1 MPGPGVTLRDE
12 APGDADAIR
21 SLVTGAFRDSAHS
34 SGTEAQVVDDLRA
47 AGALTLSLV
56 AEADGEIVG
65 HVAASPV
72 GIGDARGWFG
82 IAPLAVRPD
91 RQGQGIGAALVTAA
105 LARLRTRGAQG
116 AVLVGDPAYY
126 ARFGFAADPGI
137 GVPGI
142 PAEYVL
148 TLPFAEPV
156 RGEVRY
162 HAAFGLGG

>member
-1 MPGPGVTLRDE
+1 MPAPALALRDE

-21 SLVTGAFRDSAHS
+21 SVIIAAFRGVPHA
-34 SGTEAQVVDDLRA
+34 SGTEAQIVDDLRA
-47 AGALTLSLV
+47 AGALALSLV
-56 AEADGEIVG
+56 AEGSEGILG

-72 GIGDARGWFG
+72 GIGEARGWFG

-91 RQGQGIGAALVTAA
+91 RQAQGIGTGLMKAA
-105 LARLRTRGAQG
+105 LARLRAQGVEG

-137 GVPGI
+137 TVPGI
-142 PAEYVL
+142 PQEHVL
-148 TLPFAEPV
+148 AVPFARPA

-162 HAAFGLGG
+162 HAAFGLEG

>member
-1 MPGPGVTLRDE
+1 MPAPALALRDE

-21 SLVTGAFRDSAHS
+21 SLITAAFRDAAHA
-34 SGTEAQVVDDLRA
+34 SGTEARIVNALRA
-47 AGALTLSLV
+47 ADALALSLV
-56 AEADGEIVG
+56 AEGSEGILG

-72 GIGDARGWFG
+72 GIGEARGWFG

-91 RQGQGIGAALVTAA
+91 RQAQGIGTALMKAA
-105 LARLRTRGAQG
+105 LARLRAQGAEG

-137 GVPGI
+137 TVPGI
-142 PAEYVL
+142 PQKYVL
-148 TLPFAEPV
+148 ALPFARPA

-162 HAAFGLGG
+162 HAAFGLDG